1 MSTSHLD
8 RKELKRPDAFQ
19 ERANSALDFLA
30 KNARILMIAALLIL
44 ALVAGAAL
52 YSNTKSKEDAKANS
66 AFFLVRKPFVTAL
79 EKAPK
84 DATWEQAV
92 QSDITKV
99 ESFAKDH
106 KGTQA
111 SFEALLLI
119 GDAYFDH
126 GNYSKASD
134 YYKQA
139 LDGNRSRSM
148 KALAQHSL
156 AYAHE
161 NNKQHDQAIEYLKQV
176 IASGEKSLKGDTLLA
191 LGRNFAAKGDKAKA
205 SEHYD
210 QVAKEFPNSALAKTA
225 EAQKL
230 ALGQTK

>member
-19 ERANSALDFLA
+19 ERASSTLEFFS
-30 KNARILMIAALLIL
+30 KNARALIVAALGLL
-44 ALVAGAAL
+44 AVAAGVAL
-52 YSNTKSKEDAKANS
+52 YSNSKSNQNAAANS
-66 AFFLVRKPFVTAL
+66 AFFLVRKPLVTAL

-84 DATWEQAV
+84 DATWEQSV
-92 QSDITKV
+92 KEDLGKV
-99 ESFAKDH
+99 EAFAKDH

-111 SFEALLLI
+111 SFEALLLV

-126 GNYSKASD
+126 GNYAKASE

-139 LDGNRSRSM
+139 LDGGLSRSM

-161 NNKQHDQAIEYLKQV
+161 NAKQNDQAIESLKQV
-176 IASGEKSLKGDTLLA
+176 IASGEKSLKGDSLMALA
-191 LGRNFAAKGDKAKA
+191 RNFAAKGDKAKA
-205 SEHYD
+205 TEYYE
-210 QVAKEFPNSALAKTA
+210 QVTKDFPNSALAKTA

-230 ALGQTK
+230 TLGQAK